1 MGLLLEETAMKLVTT
16 RLSQGLFQ
24 RLRQLF
30 VSTPV
35 SDLEKALAT
44 AGHAGELDFIERNWA
59 QAHRRRFG

>member
-16 RLSQGLFQ
+16 RLSQGLFH

-30 VSTPV
+30 VSTPA
-35 SDLEKALAT
+35 SELEQVLAT
-44 AGHAGELDFIERNWA
+44 AGNTAELDFIERNWA